1 MSIQVYGIPSC
12 STCRRALQWLDQHE
26 VVYAFIN
33 TRETPPSRNQIA
45 AWTSTLGIKP
55 LRNTSGQSYRA
66 LGAVKEDWTDTQW
79 LDAFAQDAML
89 LRRPLFVVEDKAVAV
104 GFKDKDI
111 ELLRKMF
118 DEGMGSRE

>member
-12 STCRRALQWLDQHE
+12 STCRRALQWLDQHDIA
-26 VVYAFIN
+26 YTFIN

-45 AWTSTLGIKP
+45 AWIATLGIKP

-66 LGAVKEDWTDTQW
+66 LGSVKEDWTDAQW
-79 LDAFAQDAML
+79 LDAFARDAML
-89 LRRPLFVVEDKAVAV
+89 LKRPLFVLEEKAIAV

-111 ELLRKMF
+111 ELLQKMF
-118 DEGMGSRE
+118 ELTDSV